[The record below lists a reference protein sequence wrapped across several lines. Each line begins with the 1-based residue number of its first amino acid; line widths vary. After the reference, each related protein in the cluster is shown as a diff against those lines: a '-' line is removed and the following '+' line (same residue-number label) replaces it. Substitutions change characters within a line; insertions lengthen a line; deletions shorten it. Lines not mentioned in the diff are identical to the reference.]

1 VPQSSGHIVSLLGP
15 LKLMRTRLL
24 TAILAILTVAM
35 TASQL
40 CAQATTSQS
49 RPQTTPTQSGT
60 ITTDQTSI
68 RAGES
73 ITFHIVLDKPTNA
86 PDSTVTVVV
95 MGPGVGAQNTV
106 GLESGKTTADVPI
119 VIPADAPG
127 GEWHLEVVNVQTR
140 TGMHY
145 SNLKH
150 DRVMFTVIQKATFDL
165 PTEAKV
171 SISLSQTQ
179 LLRREAG
186 ILQSKVEAL
195 KGAVFALP
203 AGEHDPRAAGI
214 LRENLL
220 DADNA
225 LEKTE
230 TEFLQLESTQSQ
242 KPAATIF
249 FGDLHLTYQRALANL
264 NASLQLGSHVQA
276 VKQKKQSLALEDSV
290 VRAFELNQLAYDVV
304 ANAGSLTFDLK
315 VNSFPPGAVVSYG
328 RRGDSALQHL
338 QDPTNSEIEG
348 LPYAIWLVRFE
359 ESGYAVE
366 QREHNPFTDKNHV
379 ITVELHS
386 EKTKLAK

>member
-1 VPQSSGHIVSLLGP
+1 
-15 LKLMRTRLL
+15 MRTRVLS
-24 TAILAILTVAM
+24 AILAILAVAV

-40 CAQATTSQS
+40 CAQAPTSQEQ
-49 RPQTTPTQSGT
+49 PKTTPTQSGT

-73 ITFHIVLDKPTNA
+73 ITFHIVLDKPTDA
-86 PDSTVTVVV
+86 PRSYVAVGVT
-95 MGPGVGAQNTV
+95 GPGPVGVAGTMP
-106 GLESGKTTADVPI
+106 LETGKTSYDVP
-119 VIPADAPG
+119 VTIPADAPG
-127 GEWHLEVVNVQTR
+127 GIWHLTQVMVGTA

-145 SNLKH
+145 SNVKY
-150 DRVMFTVIQKATFDL
+150 DSIDFRVIQESTFVL
-165 PTEAKV
+165 PTAAKV

-195 KGAVFALP
+195 KGAVLALP

-214 LRENLL
+214 LRENVL
-220 DADNA
+220 DADKA

-230 TEFLQLESTQSQ
+230 AEFLQLESTQSQ

-249 FGDLHLTYQRALANL
+249 FGDLHLTYQRALSSL
-264 NASLQLGSHVQA
+264 NASFQLGPHVEA
-276 VKQKKQSLALEDSV
+276 VKQKKQSLALEGSV

-338 QDPTNSEIEG
+338 QDPTNSAIEG

-359 ESGYAVE
+359 EPGYAVE

-386 EKTKLAK
+386 EKSKIAK

>member
-1 VPQSSGHIVSLLGP
+1 MRRKIIFAVSSILIVA
-15 LKLMRTRLL
+15 T
-24 TAILAILTVAM
+24 

-40 CAQATTSQS
+40 CGQVPSPQE
-49 RPQTTPTQSGT
+49 RPQTTPPQSGT

-68 RAGES
+68 KAGES
-73 ITFHIVLDKPTNA
+73 VTFHIVLDKPANA
-86 PDSTVTVVV
+86 PDSYVNVVV
-95 MGPGVGAQNTV
+95 MGQGVGAQTSAS
-106 GLESGKTTADVPI
+106 LEPGKTSFDVP
-119 VIPADAPG
+119 VLIPADAPG
-127 GEWHLEVVNVQTR
+127 GEWYLSTVMVGTR

-150 DRVMFTVIQKATFDL
+150 EHVAFTVIQKATFEL

-214 LRENLL
+214 LRENAL
-220 DADNA
+220 DADKA

-230 TEFLQLESTQSQ
+230 REFLQLEAIQAQ

-249 FGDLHLTYQRALANL
+249 FGDIHLTYQRALANL
-264 NASLQLGSHVQA
+264 NASLQLGGHFQA

-290 VRAFELNQLAYDVV
+290 VRAFELNQLAYDEV
-304 ANAGSLTFDLK
+304 ANTGSLTFDLK

-328 RRGDSALQHL
+328 RRGDSVLQHL
-338 QDPTNSEIEG
+338 QDPTNSEIAG
-348 LPYAIWLVRFE
+348 LPYALWIVRFE
-359 ESGYAVE
+359 ERGYTAE

-379 ITVELHS
+379 ITVDLRS
-386 EKTKLAK
+386 EKGKIAH